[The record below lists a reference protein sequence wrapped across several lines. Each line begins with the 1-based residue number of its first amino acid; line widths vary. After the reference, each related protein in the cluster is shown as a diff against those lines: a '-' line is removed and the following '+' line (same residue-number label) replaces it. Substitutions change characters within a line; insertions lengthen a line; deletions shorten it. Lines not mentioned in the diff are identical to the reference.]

1 MTAEFES
8 KDSAFQRIIGE
19 APKLEHLATGFG
31 FTEGPIWNDGH
42 LLFSDIP
49 NSRIIK
55 YEMAEEGPRITTFRY
70 PSGNA
75 NGMTRDGQ
83 GRLVACEHSNRRVT
97 RTESDGRITVLANR
111 YEGGRLNSPNDLV
124 VKSDGSV
131 YFTDP
136 PYGLAG
142 HTQGKELDFQGVFR
156 VSPDAQTLTLLV
168 SDMERPNGLAFS
180 TDERVLYIADSAKK
194 HIRVFDVEE
203 DGSLSGGRVFVEMD
217 SDEPGVPDGMKVDV
231 EGNLYSTGPGGLW
244 VFDPAGKLLGRITPP
259 QIPANCAW
267 GDSDWKS
274 LYMTARTGLYR
285 VRLNIPGVKVG
296 G

>member
-8 KDSAFQRIIGE
+8 KDSAFQRIVGDK
-19 APKLEHLATGFG
+19 PKLEHLATGFG
-31 FTEGPIWNDGH
+31 FTEGPIWGDDH
-42 LLFSDIP
+42 LLFTDIP
-49 NSRIIK
+49 NSRIVR
-55 YEMAEEGPRITTFRY
+55 YDMAEEGPCVTTFRY

-75 NGMTRDGQ
+75 NGMTRDAQ
-83 GRLVACEHSNRRVT
+83 GRLVVCEHSNRRVS
-97 RTESDGRITVLANR
+97 RTESDGSITVLANR
-111 YEGGRLNSPNDLV
+111 YEGRRLNSPNDLV
-124 VKSDGSV
+124 VKSDGSI

-136 PYGLAG
+136 PYGLPG
-142 HTQGKELDFQGVFR
+142 QSQGKELDFQGVFR

-180 TDERVLYIADSAKK
+180 PDESLLYIADSAKK
-194 HIRVFDVEE
+194 HIKVFNVEL
-203 DGSLSGGRVFVEMD
+203 DGSLSGGSVFVEMD

-244 VFDPAGKLLGRITPP
+244 VFDPAGKLLGRIMPP

-267 GDSDWKS
+267 GGDDWKS

-285 VRLNIPGVKVG
+285 VRLNIPGIKVG